1 MASEVADIEG
11 IVVDEQDATQ
21 NSRIVAVEP
30 FASEDAFEVVVFAVV
45 VAVGYGSTTADFPMR
60 RGTTIRCRRPC
71 QYSTGLEYG
80 WQ

>member
-21 NSRIVAVEP
+21 DSRIVAVEP

-45 VAVGYGSTTADFPMR
+45 VALGYGSTTAVVPLRIF
-60 RGTTIRCRRPC
+60 RCDEVLPSGAEGRVHIA
-71 QYSTGLEYG
+71 QG
-80 WQ
+80 